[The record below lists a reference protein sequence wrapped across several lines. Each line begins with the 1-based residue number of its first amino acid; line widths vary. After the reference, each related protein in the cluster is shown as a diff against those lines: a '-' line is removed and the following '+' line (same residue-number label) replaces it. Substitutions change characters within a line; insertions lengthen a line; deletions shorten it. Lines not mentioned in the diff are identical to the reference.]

1 MRIFKKKE
9 DKLDTLGR
17 RMSMQE
23 NRIIEVSDKLDSI
36 RNLLKSILY
45 YLKKNEK

>member
-23 NRIIEVSDKLDSI
+23 NRIIVVDGKLDRI
-36 RNLLKSILY
+36 RDLLKSILY